1 MDYYNVIIVFTMS
14 QEDKLAALILE
25 RKENLPQKD
34 TIIQAK
40 IIAINTNGLYLDIN
54 KSFEAYISQ
63 KELSENTENY
73 KVGDTIEAYVLGED
87 KNQSGIFR
95 LSTKQIDAEKK
106 WQKLEELLNQELEVR
121 ISKAVKSGLEVTIVS
136 TEDLAF
142 IPNSCLDAQ
151 AVALRNQ
158 KPEQWIG
165 TTITARLQEIDRSKN
180 KIILNHKLVSERLKQ
195 ENFAKVFSSLEIGQ
209 NLDLEIIRLA
219 EFGAFVDIN
228 GVDALVPASE
238 LSWQRF
244 EKVKDIH
251 KVGDKIKAQIFKLDF
266 EKNKIV
272 LSVKKA
278 TPCPWQT
285 ISETISIGY
294 RQKAKVVSIADFG
307 VFVEIMPGVEALLHK
322 SNYTETPK
330 MHEEILVEIKN
341 IEASK
346 KRMGVLL
353 VNEQKQATEP
363 AQTTEEPMAQETTD
377 SQDNKEL
384 EHVG

>member
-1 MDYYNVIIVFTMS
+1 MS

-121 ISKAVKSGLEVTIVS
+121 ISKAVKSGLEVTIIS

-244 EKVKDIH
+244 
-251 KVGDKIKAQIFKLDF
+251 
-266 EKNKIV
+266 
-272 LSVKKA
+272 
-278 TPCPWQT
+278 
-285 ISETISIGY
+285 
-294 RQKAKVVSIADFG
+294 
-307 VFVEIMPGVEALLHK
+307 
-322 SNYTETPK
+322 
-330 MHEEILVEIKN
+330 
-341 IEASK
+341 
-346 KRMGVLL
+346 
-353 VNEQKQATEP
+353 
-363 AQTTEEPMAQETTD
+363 
-377 SQDNKEL
+377 
-384 EHVG
+384 

>member
-1 MDYYNVIIVFTMS
+1 MS

-73 KVGDTIEAYVLGED
+73 KVGDTIEAFVLGED

-95 LSTKQIDAEKK
+95 LSTKQIDLEKK
-106 WQKLEELLNQELEVR
+106 WQKLEDLLNQELEVR
-121 ISKAVKSGLEVTIVS
+121 ISKAVKSGLEVTIIG

-151 AVALRNQ
+151 AVALRNK
-158 KPEQWIG
+158 KPEQWLG
-165 TTITARLQEIDRSKN
+165 TTITAKLQEIDKSKN

-278 TPCPWQT
+278 TTCPWQT

-307 VFVEIMPGVEALLHK
+307 VFVEIIPGVEALLHK

-353 VNEQKQATEP
+353 VNDQKKKTESKETTEP
-363 AQTTEEPMAQETTD
+363 AAQETTD
-377 SQDNKEL
+377 TQDNKEL